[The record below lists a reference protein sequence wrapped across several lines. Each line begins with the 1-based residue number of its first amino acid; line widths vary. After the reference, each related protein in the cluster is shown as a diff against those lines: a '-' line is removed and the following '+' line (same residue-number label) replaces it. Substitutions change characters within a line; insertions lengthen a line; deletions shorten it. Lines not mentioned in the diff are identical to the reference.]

1 MPRRKCTRKKGRYET
16 LCCRFREDLPVDDQ
30 QIVPVGGK
38 RRVEVFNL
46 DGQFYALKNICSHKG
61 GPLCRGRLCPHATS
75 NETYHIGC
83 EHENEIIKCSWHQC
97 EFDIKTGQA
106 LYDQH
111 LRMKTYLVKVEESDI
126 VIYDG

>member
-1 MPRRKCTRKKGRYET
+1 MDWE
-16 LCCRFREDLPVDDQ
+16 LH
-30 QIVPVGGK
+30 
-38 RRVEVFNL
+38 NL
-46 DGQFYALKNICSHKG
+46 DGQFNALKNICGHKDE
-61 GPLCRGRLCPHATS
+61 PLCPHATS
-75 NETYHIGC
+75 NETYHIGY

-111 LRMKTYLVKVEESDI
+111 LRMKTYLVKVEEREI